1 VTRVIGLGSPFGE
14 DRAGWL
20 VIDRLQGRVPA
31 SVEVIALD
39 RPGAALVN
47 WMRDCEHL
55 VLIDAVLAPEK
66 CGTYALL
73 KIDELVQPSAVS
85 GHMLNLAETVA
96 LAKALGHPPKRLEVY
111 GINISNLEDI
121 SKSVFDC
128 ATRLSR
134 QLIQHLQINRKQSPP
149 QQ

>member
-20 VIDRLQGRVPA
+20 VIDRLQGQVPA
-31 SVEVIALD
+31 SVDVVALD

-47 WMRDCEHL
+47 WMRECEHL
-55 VLIDAVLAPEK
+55 ILIDAVLAPEQ

-73 KIDELVQPSAVS
+73 AIDELAQPSSLS

-96 LAKALGHPPKRLEVY
+96 LAQTLGQAPGKLEIY
-111 GINISNLEDI
+111 GINIRNLETL
-121 SKSVFDC
+121 SKPVSNC
-128 ATRLSR
+128 IALLSA
-134 QLIQHLQINRKQSPP
+134 QLIRRLQTSQRP
-149 QQ
+149 

>member
-1 VTRVIGLGSPFGE
+1 MTRVIGLGSPFGE

-20 VIDRLQGRVPA
+20 VIDRLHGRVPE
-31 SVEVIALD
+31 SVELIALD

-47 WMRDCEHL
+47 WMRACEHL

-73 KIDELVQPSAVS
+73 AMDELVQPSAVS

-96 LAKALGHPPKRLEVY
+96 LAQALGQSPKKMDVY

-121 SKSVFDC
+121 SKSVSDC

-134 QLIQHLQINRKQSPP
+134 QLIQHLQISRKQSPP